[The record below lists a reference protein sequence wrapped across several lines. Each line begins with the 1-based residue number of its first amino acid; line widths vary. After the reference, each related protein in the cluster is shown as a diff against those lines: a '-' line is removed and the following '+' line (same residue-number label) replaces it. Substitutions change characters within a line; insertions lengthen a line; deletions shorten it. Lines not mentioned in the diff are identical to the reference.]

1 MSCNIYTKDRNL
13 RLGIVL
19 WVLMSKLRRIQKLPV
34 IWDEY
39 AKFDKK
45 WPTVCSTHS
54 FTKPGIRWQLKSCWI
69 SSGTNTMA
77 KHSNLPPHKKLQPW
91 IRWCNWKLMDYKI
104 FWHLILK
111 ESKDPVSQSQAI
123 VRTVSTLNF
132 LWFLT
137 IFIKSTENFWNC
149 VGYLWLWK
157 N

>member
-1 MSCNIYTKDRNL
+1 MQNL
-13 RLGIVL
+13 VKGGQLFAQLNLLLYLV
-19 WVLMSKLRRIQKLPV
+19 
-34 IWDEY
+34 
-39 AKFDKK
+39 
-45 WPTVCSTHS
+45 
-54 FTKPGIRWQLKSCWI
+54 IRWQLKSCWI

-137 IFIKSTENFWNC
+137 TYIYQIDWKFLKLCWLLVTMEKLGKVQDKFFVVLYKMHKNIDQ
-149 VGYLWLWK
+149 YLTFLLFFR
-157 N
+157 